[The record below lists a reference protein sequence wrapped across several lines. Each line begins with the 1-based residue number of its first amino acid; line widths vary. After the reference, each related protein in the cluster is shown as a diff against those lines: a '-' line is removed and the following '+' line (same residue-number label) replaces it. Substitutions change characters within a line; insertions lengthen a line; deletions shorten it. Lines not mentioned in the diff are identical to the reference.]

1 MPFGL
6 TNKSA
11 ALGVSVLTT
20 AAAAARES
28 ATSKSATTTAAVA
41 TTMFARLGSGYVLA
55 ANLLG
60 IATSV
65 MFMVMYVPQFMLNR
79 RRRSTEGF
87 SSTGIVIKLV
97 GASFLAVNA
106 WVTGE
111 AIAVVLYGAL
121 GVLQHDAFMVQFYS
135 YERRHNLQYLLWILS
150 PVVPYFLAQWLP
162 VTMLLTNYIKPVS
175 QIASHI
181 PQLLEC
187 RRLRTAAGVSL
198 WSQHLNF
205 LGGLGG
211 MYMCW
216 AIPPRSPMPWL
227 LYIFS
232 VLQAVTL
239 YMAWL
244 YYDSGYFAAGRVSVL
259 PMENEKRY

>member
-1 MPFGL
+1 M
-6 TNKSA
+6 S
-11 ALGVSVLTT
+11 STT
-20 AAAAARES
+20 EASTEA
-28 ATSKSATTTAAVA
+28 TTAAVA
-41 TTMFARLGSGYVLA
+41 TASVGLVARLGSGHVLV

-87 SSTGIVIKLV
+87 SSAGIVIKLV

-121 GVLQHDAFMVQFYS
+121 GLLQHDAFMVQFFL
-135 YERRHNLQYLLWILS
+135 YERRNNMQYLLWILA
-150 PVVPYFLAQWLP
+150 PVVPYFLSQWLP

-205 LGGLGG
+205 LGGIGG
-211 MYMCW
+211 LYMCYI
-216 AIPPRSPMPWL
+216 IPPRSLMPWL
-227 LYIFS
+227 LYFFS
-232 VLQAVTL
+232 VLQASTL
-239 YMAWL
+239 YAVWL
-244 YYDSGYFAAGRVSVL
+244 YYDSGYMAKGNPLL
-259 PMENEKRY
+259 PLSIDNVKRY

>member
-1 MPFGL
+1 MPL

-11 ALGVSVLTT
+11 ALGASVLTT
-20 AAAAARES
+20 AATAGAAAVTRES
-28 ATSKSATTTAAVA
+28 TVAALATTT
-41 TTMFARLGSGYVLA
+41 TMLGRLGSGHVLA

-60 IATSV
+60 IVTSV
-65 MFMVMYVPQFMLNR
+65 MFMVMYVPQFLLNR

-106 WVTGE
+106 WITGE

-121 GVLQHDAFMVQFYS
+121 GVLQHDAFMVQFFL
-135 YERRHNLQYLLWILS
+135 YERRNNVRFLLWILV
-150 PVVPYFLAQWLP
+150 PVVPYMLSQWLP

-187 RRLRTAAGVSL
+187 RRLRTASGVSL

-211 MYMCW
+211 IYMCW
-216 AIPPRSPMPWL
+216 MIPPRSPMPWL
-227 LYIFS
+227 LYVFS

-239 YMAWL
+239 YAAWL
-244 YYDSGYFAAGRVSVL
+244 YYDSGYLAGGRTFVL
-259 PMENEKRY
+259 PMALENEKRY